1 MAEKYMMVVQDMYD
15 DRDIGELSGRSDRA
29 VQGGGG
35 ITSGML

>member
-1 MAEKYMMVVQDMYD
+1 MMVVQDIYE
-15 DRDIGELSGRSDRA
+15 DRDSGELSGRSERV